1 MLRKVGKLQIR
12 RKGDKIFFLSPL
24 MVESGRRSKPP
35 SCLPRL
41 SLLPPHLPQILKH
54 PHHQNFSLMNRP
66 PVLYL
71 HLHSRLH
78 LHPHPHL
85 DLHPHLNLH
94 PRPHLNLHSHP
105 HLRPHPCLPL
115 VQSRLCFLHLFL
127 HCLSLRTH
135 PYHLLDVAVVETFS
149 SWQLW
154 KAI

>member
-1 MLRKVGKLQIR
+1 MVKLQFR
-12 RKGDKIFFLSPL
+12 KKGDKIFFLLPL
-24 MVESGRRSKPP
+24 MVELGHRSKPP

-54 PHHQNFSLMNRP
+54 PHHHNFSLMNHP

-71 HLHSRLH
+71 HLHPHPRLH
-78 LHPHPHL
+78 LHPHPH
-85 DLHPHLNLH
+85 PHLD
-94 PRPHLNLHSHP
+94 LHSHP
-105 HLRPHPCLPL
+105 HLQPHPCFPL
-115 VQSRLCFLHLFL
+115 VQSQLCFLHLFL

-135 PYHLLDVAVVETFS
+135 PYHLLDVAVVEIFS